1 MINDDQVVFS
11 KLNKINVRYVRYLKK
26 LCLILLDLQQFLE
39 KGLQLRNPPSPK
51 LVVSGNMSQQKTTTG
66 SPKSP
71 KSPDDNSKS
80 DSASSSPSKS
90 GRSPSSTKSSPGSIK
105 SSLAERLAQSNKA
118 KVNQSLRSPVSKS
131 SPTSPT
137 ALG

>member
-1 MINDDQVVFS
+1 
-11 KLNKINVRYVRYLKK
+11 
-26 LCLILLDLQQFLE
+26 
-39 KGLQLRNPPSPK
+39 
-51 LVVSGNMSQQKTTTG
+51 MSQQKTTTG

-90 GRSPSSTKSSPGSIK
+90 GRSSTKSSPGSIK